1 MAFVV
6 DNSVVIAW
14 FVGSQATAYT
24 NRLRERARREA
35 LHAPA
40 VWPLEFVNT
49 LWGLQRRRLLR
60 PHQVDEI
67 IDRAVR
73 LGVTVH
79 GEPVGL
85 ASLLGLARQFTLSSY
100 DASYLELAQRLGLP
114 LAAKDAPLTA
124 AAQRAGILLA

>member
-24 NRLRERARREA
+24 NRLRERVRREA

-49 LWGLQRRRLLR
+49 LWSLQRRRLLR
-60 PHQVDEI
+60 ANQVDEI
-67 IDRAVR
+67 IGKAVR

-100 DASYLELAQRLGLP
+100 DASYLDLAQRLGLP
-114 LAAKDAPLTA
+114 LASKDAPLIT
-124 AAQRAGILLA
+124 AAQRAGIFLA

>member
-1 MAFVV
+1 VAFVV

-14 FVGSQATAYT
+14 FVGSQTTAYT

-60 PHQVDEI
+60 ANQVDEI
-67 IDRAVR
+67 IGKAVR

-100 DASYLELAQRLGLP
+100 DASYLELAQRLSLP
-114 LAAKDAPLTA
+114 LATKDAPLIA
-124 AAQRAGILLA
+124 AARRAGILLA

>member
-14 FVGSQATAYT
+14 FVGSQATTYT

-60 PHQVDEI
+60 AHQVDEVVNK
-67 IDRAVR
+67 AAR
-73 LGVTVH
+73 LSVIVH
-79 GEPVGL
+79 GEPVSMPL
-85 ASLLGLARQFTLSSY
+85 LLGLARQFTLSSY

-114 LAAKDAPLTA
+114 LAAKNTPLIA
-124 AAQRAGILLA
+124 AAQRAGIFLA